1 VTSRMFAVGLILSFA
16 FGAGCNNADADARAD
31 AVRARG
37 LVQMNAGNFDL
48 AIAQF
53 DSAIRMNPKNADAYN
68 SRGNAYASKGD
79 HDRAIAS
86 FDSAIGLRP
95 AYAFAFRNRGVSYA
109 AKSDLDRAIQDF
121 DRAIALDPAYAGAL
135 NSRGFARQMTG
146 DHERAL
152 QDYDR
157 SIELAPESQV
167 AYRNRANVRFILGRF
182 DEAASDLERSVK
194 FVEAATP
201 APARFNETGGYAVVW
216 LHVARMR
223 AGQDDASEF
232 AANSARIDSTYWPR
246 PVVSFF
252 EGKLTADQLVAQT
265 ASVADSKL
273 RNDQRCGAEFFAGQA
288 AIWRKQP
295 SEARKRLE
303 TMTRTCSKRFIEHAV
318 AEADLA
324 RLGAAAR

>member
-1 VTSRMFAVGLILSFA
+1 MRNRLSVLVPILGAAFMVGCQD
-16 FGAGCNNADADARAD
+16 GEENAE

-37 LVQMNAGNFDL
+37 LAQMRAGHFDL

-53 DSAIRMNPKNADAYN
+53 DSAIRLNPTSADAYN

-86 FDSAIGLRP
+86 FDSAIALRP
-95 AYAFAFRNRGVSYA
+95 GYAFAFRNRGVSHA
-109 AKSDLDRAIQDF
+109 AKSAFDRAIQDF
-121 DRAIALDPAYAGAL
+121 DRAIALDSTYAAAW

-146 DHERAL
+146 DHEGAL
-152 QDYDR
+152 RDYDR
-157 SIELAPESQV
+157 SIQLASENPV

-182 DEAASDLERSVK
+182 AEAASDLERSVR
-194 FVEAATP
+194 FVASATP

-223 AGQDDASEF
+223 AGQDDAAEF
-232 AANSARIDSTYWPR
+232 AANAARVDSTYWPR
-246 PVVSFF
+246 PVVSFL
-252 EGKLTADQLVAQT
+252 EGKMTPDQLVAGT
-265 ASVADSKL
+265 ALVADEKL

-288 AIWRKQP
+288 AIWKGQL

-303 TMTRTCSKRFIEHAV
+303 TMTSTCSKRFIEYAV

-324 RLGAAAR
+324 RLGAAGR